1 MAIISQEEAKKI
13 LEKALSFSK
22 ADEMSVSLNGGRTSN
37 IRYAL
42 NSVSSGGE
50 FDNMSLL
57 ISAGIGKRL
66 GSATV
71 NEFSDQAIERTV
83 RRAEEIARLAP
94 ENSEYMPMIGPQK
107 YLDTP
112 TYSENTAKMDSEYR
126 AQVAFDS
133 VAPCME
139 KNLSA
144 AGFLQD
150 STGFSAIANSKGL
163 FGYNKATSVDFSV
176 TVRTADA
183 KGSGYV
189 TRDFNDIAKLN
200 AADTTQI
207 AMQKAMASTSARAI
221 EPGKYTVILE
231 PTAMST
237 LLQSMMSGMDTRLAD
252 EGRSFL
258 SKKGGGTRLGEKL
271 IDERITI
278 YSDPTNPDAPS
289 EPFSGDGRRGFAAI
303 NFLGGGGVGDGR
315 PQEKV
320 AWFEKG
326 VVKNMSYS
334 RFWADKKGVKA
345 IPPPTGF
352 IMQGG
357 NQSLADMIKSTE
369 RGILV
374 TRLWYVRMVDP
385 KTLLQTGLTRDGTF
399 YIENGQIKF
408 PVKNFRFNESAVIV
422 LNNVESLG
430 TPIRMNGNMIPP
442 VKARDFTFTSLSDAI

>member
-1 MAIISQEEAKKI
+1 MSNISKEEAKKI
-13 LEKALSFSK
+13 LEKALSYSK
-22 ADEMSVSLNGGRTSN
+22 SDEMSVSLGGGRTSN

-50 FDNMSLL
+50 SDNMSLL
-57 ISAGIGKRL
+57 VTAGIGKRM
-66 GSATV
+66 GSATI
-71 NEFSDQAIERTV
+71 NEFNDKALERTV

-94 ENSEYMPMIGPQK
+94 ENSEYMPMIGPQN
-107 YLDTP
+107 YLETP
-112 TYSENTAKMDSEYR
+112 MYSENTAKMDSEYR

-133 VAPCME
+133 VDACE
-139 KNLSA
+139 QKNLSA
-144 AGFLQD
+144 AGFMQD
-150 STGFSAIANSKGL
+150 TTGFSAIANSKGL

-183 KGSGYV
+183 TGSGYV
-189 TRDFNDIAKLN
+189 TRDFNDISKLK
-200 AADTTQI
+200 TRSVTSI
-207 AMQKAMASTSARAI
+207 AMQKALASTNARAL

-271 IDERITI
+271 LDERVTI
-278 YSDPTNPDAPS
+278 YSDPMNLEAPS
-289 EPFSGDGRRGFAAI
+289 EPFASDGRGRTGS
-303 NFLGGGGVGDGR
+303 FLGGGGSVSDGR
-315 PQEKV
+315 PQEKIM
-320 AWFEKG
+320 WFENG

-345 IPPPTGF
+345 TPPPTGF
-352 IMQGG
+352 IMAGG
-357 NQSLADMIKSTE
+357 NQSLADLIKSTDK
-369 RGILV
+369 GILV

-408 PVKNFRFNESAVIV
+408 PIKNFRFNESAVIV
-422 LNNVESLG
+422 LNNVEALG
-430 TPIRMNGNMIPP
+430 APIRVNGNMIPP
-442 VKARDFTFTSLSDAI
+442 VKARDFTFTSLSDAV

>member
-13 LEKALSFSK
+13 LEKVLTFSK
-22 ADEMSVSLNGGRTSN
+22 ADEMSVSLSGGRTSN

-50 FDNMSLL
+50 ADNMSLL
-57 ISAGIGKRL
+57 ITAGIGKRM

-71 NEFSDQAIERTV
+71 NEFNDKAIERTV

-94 ENSEYMPMIGPQK
+94 ENPEYMPMIGPQS
-107 YLDTP
+107 YLETPMYADT
-112 TYSENTAKMDSEYR
+112 TAKMDAEAR

-133 VAPCME
+133 VDACE
-139 KNLSA
+139 QKNLSA

-150 STGFSAIANSKGL
+150 TTGFSAIANSKGL

-176 TVRTADA
+176 TVRTADST
-183 KGSGYV
+183 GSGYV
-189 TRDFNDIAKLN
+189 TRDFNDISKLKTR
-200 AADTTQI
+200 AVTGI
-207 AMQKAMASTSARAI
+207 AMQKALASTNARTL

-231 PTAMST
+231 PTAMGT
-237 LLQSMMSGMDTRLAD
+237 LLQSMMSGMDARLAD

-258 SKKGGGTRLGEKL
+258 SRKGGGTRLGEKL

-278 YSDPTNPDAPS
+278 YSDPMNPEAPS
-289 EPFSGDGRRGFAAI
+289 EPFASEGRNRTGS
-303 NFLGGGGVGDGR
+303 FLGGGVVGDGR
-315 PQEKV
+315 PQEKLT
-320 AWFEKG
+320 WFENG

-334 RFWADKKGVKA
+334 RFWASQKGVKA
-345 IPPPTGF
+345 VPPPTGF
-352 IMQGG
+352 IMAGG
-357 NQSLADMIKSTE
+357 NQSLADLIKSTDK
-369 RGILV
+369 GILV

-408 PVKNFRFNESAVIV
+408 PVKNFRFNESAIIV
-422 LNNVESLG
+422 LNNVEALG
-430 TPIRMNGNMIPP
+430 APMRVNGNLIPP